1 MTYLIL
7 LFNYFVFNTTV
18 SSSSVENAS
27 LAGTTWRL
35 VQCNYEN
42 KLRNV
47 DHRATLTFAEDLN
60 EMVGND
66 GCSDIVCDMSLQ
78 SNQLSVVRITSP
90 AKKTCVGEKK
100 LKIAKVFITTLR
112 NDPVFKVS
120 GNYLMLYTGGVARL
134 VFAKI
139 ITEGEDETIIRRS
152 YKVDAIYYKKGET
165 RYMKLY
171 DFVTQSNIFLQNISG
186 FTYVPGYFYNI
197 EMETVIK
204 GEGSGAKK
212 SYKLLKVVSKVKK

>member
-1 MTYLIL
+1 MTVL
-7 LFNYFVFNTTV
+7 LFILNYFLLNPASTKG
-18 SSSSVENAS
+18 SENAS

-35 VQCNYEN
+35 VQCNYDSR
-42 KLRNV
+42 LRTV
-47 DHRATLTFAEDLN
+47 DHRATLTFAEDLG

-66 GCSDIVCDMSLQ
+66 GCSDIVCSMTLQ
-78 SNQLSVVRITSP
+78 SNNLSVEAITSP

-100 LKIAKVFITTLR
+100 LKVAKVFINTLR

-120 GNYLMLYTGGVARL
+120 GNYLMLYTGGNARL
-134 VFAKI
+134 VFTKI

-152 YKVDAIYYKKGET
+152 YKVEPIYYKKGEK

-171 DFVTQSNIFLQNISG
+171 DFVTQSNIYLEKISG
-186 FTYVPGYFYNI
+186 FTFVPGYYYNI

-204 GEGSGAKK
+204 GEGAGAKK
-212 SYKLLKVVSKVKK
+212 SYKLLKVVSKVER